1 MTAAPVPPPLITLTA
16 RLARYP
22 ADRYPVQHA
31 TAQFH
36 LGAALTE
43 AGRYDEAERALA
55 VAAGLFDPDR
65 MLTEH
70 AKAVNAR
77 GAALR
82 AGGRPEEAVG
92 CFEQAVAAFAAL
104 VQPLEH
110 GAALFNLGLAR
121 RDVGRDPVA
130 AFREARELLDAERV
144 PGHAAAAAR
153 ELGAALFAAGR
164 SSDAAPILA
173 EAVALADRAGDLA
186 GVGAAANTLG
196 LVHLARDR
204 AADAV
209 EMLRA
214 AVGAHPRAVRPEGH
228 AMAKAN
234 LALAHERDGDAVRA
248 RLAARQALGVPG
260 APQPVL
266 TVAGAVLSRLGDDPG
281 RLLDVLDDE
290 PEERW
295 PPLVREEL
303 LRWADAWLE
312 DRAADAEA
320 FVAGVLDRPRTG
332 AELVATWLG
341 GLLELPPA
349 AMYGLAA
356 DAVGALREQDAGRT
370 ERFRSWVARGCAR
383 FHLPQMD
390 RLTRIFEEI
399 SARDGGPVSWR

>member
-1 MTAAPVPPPLITLTA
+1 MTAAPVPPLIALTA

-31 TAQFH
+31 TARFH

-55 VAAGLFDPDR
+55 VAAELFDPDR
-65 MLTEH
+65 MPTEH

-82 AGGRPEEAVG
+82 AGGRPDEAVG
-92 CFEQAVAAFAAL
+92 CFERAAAAFSVL
-104 VQPLEH
+104 SQPLEH

-121 RDVGRDPVA
+121 RDVGLDPEA

-144 PGHAAAAAR
+144 PAHAAAAAR

-164 SSDAAPILA
+164 SGDSAPILA

-196 LVHLARDR
+196 LVHLAQDR
-204 AADAV
+204 SKDAV
-209 EMLRA
+209 EILRTA
-214 AVGAHPRAVRPEGH
+214 AGAHPRTVRPEGH

-234 LALAHERDGDAVRA
+234 LALAYERDGDAVRA
-248 RLAARQALGVPG
+248 RFVARQALGVPH
-260 APQPVL
+260 APQPVV
-266 TVAGAVLSRLGDDPG
+266 TVAGAVLSRLGDSPG

-290 PEERW
+290 TEDQW

-303 LRWADAWLE
+303 LRWADAWPE

-320 FVAGVLDRPRTG
+320 FVVGVIDRPRVG

-341 GLLELPPA
+341 GLLELPSA
-349 AMYGLAA
+349 AMHGLAT
-356 DAVGALREQDAGRT
+356 DAVVALRELGPDQV

-383 FHLPQMD
+383 FHVPQMD
-390 RLTRIFEEI
+390 RLTRMFEEI
-399 SARDGGPVSWR
+399 SARTGGPASWR